1 MHSTRDRKTL
11 LGTLEGTHW
20 DLVVIG
26 GGITGIGVL
35 REAARRGLRVLLVE
49 QRDYAWGTSSR
60 SSKMVHGGL
69 RYIAQGDIKLTRDA
83 LHERERLL
91 REAPFLIERMGY
103 WFGHRKGKFPGP
115 TSFGILCAVYDFLA
129 GIKDHRFVDRDEV
142 LRTFPGFDGRDL
154 VGSTRYTDSIVDDAR
169 LVLRVLDEAL
179 ADGGVAINYAKVSR
193 IVRDAKSVRGCVV
206 EDRETGKEYS
216 VKAACVVNATGAWA
230 DRLRKEITGESK
242 VRPLRGSH
250 LVFASERLPVA
261 EAIVFQHADDKR
273 PVFIFPWEGRTVV
286 GTTDLDHRE
295 ELDVEASISEKEV
308 DYLLRGANA
317 QFPKAHLAATD
328 VISSWSGIR
337 PVVASGKGLDPSQE
351 RRDHVVWDDHGL
363 VTVTGGKLTTFR
375 LIALDVLAACAR
387 HVPSLDAKDTG
398 GHVFRAADTS
408 SGKELP
414 AEVRGRLLGRF
425 GFLFR
430 DLVGAAKEGELV
442 PIEDTDT
449 TWAELR
455 FGARAEQVVHLDD
468 LLLRRTR
475 LGNLLPKGGAAHE
488 ARLRAIC
495 QEELR
500 WDDATWRKEWER
512 YQGIIRDFYSL
523 PARTRA

>member
-1 MHSTRDRKTL
+1 MVRHPP
-11 LGTLEGTHW
+11 
-20 DLVVIG
+20 
-26 GGITGIGVL
+26 
-35 REAARRGLRVLLVE
+35 RRRVG
-49 QRDYAWGTSSR
+49 QGPR
-60 SSKMVHGGL
+60 S
-69 RYIAQGDIKLTRDA
+69 
-83 LHERERLL
+83 
-91 REAPFLIERMGY
+91 
-103 WFGHRKGKFPGP
+103 
-115 TSFGILCAVYDFLA
+115 
-129 GIKDHRFVDRDEV
+129 
-142 LRTFPGFDGRDL
+142 
-154 VGSTRYTDSIVDDAR
+154 
-169 LVLRVLDEAL
+169 
-179 ADGGVAINYAKVSR
+179 
-193 IVRDAKSVRGCVV
+193 
-206 EDRETGKEYS
+206 
-216 VKAACVVNATGAWA
+216 
-230 DRLRKEITGESK
+230 
-242 VRPLRGSH
+242 
-250 LVFASERLPVA
+250 
-261 EAIVFQHADDKR
+261 
-273 PVFIFPWEGRTVV
+273 
-286 GTTDLDHRE
+286 
-295 ELDVEASISEKEV
+295 
-308 DYLLRGANA
+308 
-317 QFPKAHLAATD
+317 
-328 VISSWSGIR
+328 
-337 PVVASGKGLDPSQE
+337 SQE